1 MSSVWKSDRLTT
13 CRWSG
18 MEMVAHSGATS
29 GHDATWDV
37 SKRPYAAARDTR
49 QEPAGRMVRSA
60 PPPERLGLAQAGQAY
75 AAGAIAKKRIRKAKK
90 EDREIRTAPQL
101 FDFAFSAFS
110 TSFKTRSHIPP
121 VSAPT
126 KFPRAS

>member
-1 MSSVWKSDRLTT
+1 
-13 CRWSG
+13 
-18 MEMVAHSGATS
+18 MVAHSGATS
-29 GHDATWDV
+29 GQEATCDV
-37 SKRPYAAARDTR
+37 SNRPYADARDTR
-49 QEPAGRMVRSA
+49 QAPWGRIVRSA

-101 FDFAFSAFS
+101 FEFAFCALS

-126 KFPRAS
+126 NFPRAS